1 MGMVGEICL
10 TNAWSNIFENA
21 SFIAVLSQLIEH
33 YQLATQR
40 VRIDGKTWHIT
51 VEVGYTVGIGDV
63 SVQVFTRSANSIVE
77 G

>member
-1 MGMVGEICL
+1 MGMVGDICL

-33 YQLATQR
+33 FQLATQR
-40 VRIDGKTWHIT
+40 VRIGGKTWHIT
-51 VEVGYTVGIGDV
+51 VEVGFTVGIGDV
-63 SVQVFTRSANSIVE
+63 TTEMFTRSANSVAE

>member
-1 MGMVGEICL
+1 MGMVGDICL

-33 YQLATQR
+33 FQLATQW
-40 VRIDGKTWHIT
+40 VCIGGKIWYIT
-51 VEVGYTVGIGDV
+51 IEVGFTMGIGDV
-63 SVQVFTRSANSIVE
+63 SVEMFTRSANSVVE

>member
-1 MGMVGEICL
+1 MGMVGDICL

-33 YQLATQR
+33 FQLATQQ
-40 VRIDGKTWHIT
+40 VCIGGKTWHIT
-51 VEVGYTVGIGDV
+51 VEVGYAVGIGDV
-63 SVQVFTRSANSIVE
+63 SVQVFTRSANSIVD